1 MIKSI
6 VFDRTNVL
14 DVLVDEEL
22 DFIMP
27 LNVVVKVLCPD
38 DSKNTKDKLSKR
50 IQNKSYVEGV
60 HYIKH
65 KENQVSFFKHM
76 HPGSCY
82 LTRTGLIL
90 ICDVVHSETSD
101 KLKEW
106 AAKNTFEVLS
116 NNGSSVLNRL
126 FRSILMDVCKIKDYE
141 LRESIAEKLKLL
153 EHKL

>member
-1 MIKSI
+1 MIKSL
-6 VFDRTNVL
+6 VFDKTHVL
-14 DVLVDEEL
+14 DVIVDEEL
-22 DFIMP
+22 DFIIP
-27 LNVVVKVLCPD
+27 LKMVVNVLCSD
-38 DSKNTKDKLSKR
+38 DSKNTRDKLSKR
-50 IQNKSYVEGV
+50 IQNNAYVEGV
-60 HYIKH
+60 HYTKH

-90 ICDVVHSETSD
+90 ICDVVHSETSE

-106 AAKNTFEVLS
+106 ASKNTFEVLT

>member
-1 MIKSI
+1 MIKSL

-22 DFIMP
+22 DFIIP

-65 KENQVSFFKHM
+65 KENQVSFFKHI

-106 AAKNTFEVLS
+106 GAKNTFEVLA

-141 LRESIAEKLKLL
+141 LRESIVEKLKLL